1 MSSRNAAPDD
11 AKTVAR
17 ETTRYVKGNRFSTKK
32 YERSIFFCQKV
43 VHQNRACYADVLR
56 VSSRGPCPRR
66 RGLRETSS
74 PGRFTLA
81 PKLVSKARENCPVG
95 EAGLRNEPIEPLYV
109 KGKGLDC
116 GTVPP
121 RLPV

>member
-56 VSSRGPCPRR
+56 VSSRVPCPRR
-66 RGLRETSS
+66 RGLRATSS

-81 PKLVSKARENCPVG
+81 PKLASKARENCPVD
-95 EAGLRNEPIEPLYV
+95 EVGLRDEPIEPLYV